1 MGRLEQIEAVR
12 AVFEIVGPLA
22 LGLISGSL
30 FKKFVFPQV
39 LGRMGSRLSGVVTSP
54 ANVFFNGLTI
64 GVFLGVAAACHASN
78 APETLAWL
86 QTHFSL
92 QPPPLALRIAFFV
105 ATFFCGYNLAT
116 LPSSTPED
124 GEFQVDPRTGRR
136 S

>member
-1 MGRLEQIEAVR
+1 MGRLEQIEAIR

-22 LGLISGSL
+22 LGLIGGTL
-30 FKKFVFPQV
+30 FKKFVFARV
-39 LGRMGSRLSGVVTSP
+39 LGQVGDRVAGVVTSP
-54 ANVFFNGLTI
+54 ANVFFNGLSI
-64 GVFLGVAAACHASN
+64 GVFLGVAAACHTSN

-92 QPPPLALRIAFFV
+92 QPPPGALRIAFFV

-116 LPSSTPED
+116 LPSSTSEKD
-124 GEFQVDPRTGRR
+124 GGLHVDRR